1 MEEFGEDRWRRME
14 MVLTMTRHEV
24 QHRVTVAE
32 SYLELLRDNVAEK
45 HRRGY
50 LEKALKNVREVS
62 RQMNLLEEFQE
73 IGVGEPRWT
82 ELGALMERARAQAG
96 LDQVEMNHDLH
107 GLEVL
112 ADPLLESALMMF
124 LEQEMRQTGIT
135 RMDVMFQ
142 IGSRNLSLL
151 VDDDAP
157 GVLDERKAN
166 LFELD
171 ARSEQSQVLHLLR
184 EVLST
189 SNMSIGERGLPSL
202 GRRFEIM
209 IPEGR
214 FRFQEPTVSVS
225 ANYSNNA
232 ARPAS

>member
-1 MEEFGEDRWRRME
+1 
-14 MVLTMTRHEV
+14 
-24 QHRVTVAE
+24 
-32 SYLELLRDNVAEK
+32 
-45 HRRGY
+45 
-50 LEKALKNVREVS
+50 
-62 RQMNLLEEFQE
+62 
-73 IGVGEPRWT
+73 
-82 ELGALMERARAQAG
+82 
-96 LDQVEMNHDLH
+96 
-107 GLEVL
+107 
-112 ADPLLESALMMF
+112 MMF

-135 RMDVMFQ
+135 RLDVMFQ

-151 VDDDAP
+151 IDDDAP
-157 GVLDERKAN
+157 GVMDERKAN

-184 EVLST
+184 EVLNT
-189 SNMSIGERGLPSL
+189 SNMSISERGLPSL

-214 FRFQEPTVSVS
+214 FRFQEPAVSVS